1 MTTTT
6 GNVSNGTG
14 FGWGNY
20 PKRKRNEE
28 VSESDDLFSTKTG
41 DLQEPVN
48 KETIQPADDKEG
60 NDEDDREKP
69 AQPQDTTIK
78 GSKVLIVNSRQR
90 FLEGLENFLKQ
101 HLDEETTSGVGPS
114 AVATAGSQMASS
126 SSAAANP
133 NASNA
138 PQSLVPD
145 KKPDQENPKLDLSKV
160 QAALDDAKKVEKEK
174 ERLGDRDRTAQENIL
189 KLIGSLVSGQGKTT

>member
-60 NDEDDREKP
+60 NDEDDREEP

-126 SSAAANP
+126 SNAEPAANP
-133 NASNA
+133 NANNA

-145 KKPDQENPKLDLSKV
+145 KNPDQPKLDLSKV
-160 QAALDDAKKVEKEK
+160 QAALDDAKKVGTEK
-174 ERLGDRDRTAQENIL
+174 ERLGNKERDAQENIL
-189 KLIGSLVSGQGKTT
+189 KLIGSLVGQGKTT